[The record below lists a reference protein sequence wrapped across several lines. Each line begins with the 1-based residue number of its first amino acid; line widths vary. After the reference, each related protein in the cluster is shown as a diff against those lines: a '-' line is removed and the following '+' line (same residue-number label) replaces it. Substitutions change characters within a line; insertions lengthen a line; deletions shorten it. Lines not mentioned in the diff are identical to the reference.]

1 MTVVHRSSAEREV
14 REVREDRED
23 RENVTAGSEVCE
35 HRQIEKRDGKTHCR
49 DCERQLYL

>member
-1 MTVVHRSSAEREV
+1 VIVVHHGSAERGD
-14 REVREDRED
+14 RQDREDRED
-23 RENVTAGSEVCE
+23 VTAGSEVCE